1 MKMGRD
7 SWLKPATWAQ
17 MKTEVGRRGQVA
29 GFAGIRSQAHSY
41 KTTEYRVAG
50 HVYDEMVKYQ
60 HVKLQKDS
68 ELAKR
73 KSADAENSDCC

>member
-41 KTTEYRVAG
+41 KTTDYSG
-50 HVYDEMVKYQ
+50 PMI
-60 HVKLQKDS
+60 LDS
-68 ELAKR
+68 IINLIV
-73 KSADAENSDCC
+73 